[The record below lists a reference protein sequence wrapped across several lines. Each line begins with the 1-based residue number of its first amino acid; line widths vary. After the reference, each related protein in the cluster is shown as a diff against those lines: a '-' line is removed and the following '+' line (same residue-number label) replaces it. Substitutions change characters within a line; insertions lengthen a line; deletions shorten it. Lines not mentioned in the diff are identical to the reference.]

1 METGMMSTG
10 LMRVMLTRRETL
22 RVRPGYRGLRVR
34 TGHAWVTL
42 AGRDLTLGRGQE
54 LALDSKDGPAVVST
68 LGRMPVVIELLGET
82 PEGVSSLQ
90 TTRPE

>member
-22 RVRPGYRGLRVR
+22 RVRAGYRGLRVR
-34 TGHAWVTL
+34 TGCAWVTL
-42 AGRDLTLGRGQE
+42 AGRDLTLQRGQE

-68 LGRMPVVIELLGET
+68 LGRMPVVIELLGAT
-82 PEGVSSLQ
+82 PEGVAALQ
-90 TTRPE
+90 ATRPE